1 MRTSQTIIPTLRE
14 DPAEA
19 EIASHRLLLRAGM
32 IRRVSSGMFTWLPL
46 GLRVLRKVE
55 QIVREEMERAGA
67 QEILMPI
74 IQPAELWKESG
85 RWDVMG
91 PELLRMN
98 DRLDREYCVSPTHEE
113 VVTDLFRRVVNSYRQ
128 LPCNVFHIGTKFRD
142 EIRPRFGLLRAREFI
157 MKDAYSFHLD
167 ERSFNQAYRSMY
179 DAYAKILERL
189 NLRFRAVEADSGA
202 IGDGF
207 SHEFHVLAESGE
219 DEIVYTEN
227 GEYAANVEH
236 AAAPPTTPPTVDE
249 VGPLKRVDTPNVR
262 TIEDLCR
269 FLSPLEIDRTVKTL
283 MMRGVDGLVALVLR
297 GDHELNLTKAA
308 KLPGVAQPVEFA
320 QSEEIR
326 STLEC
331 SPGSIG
337 PKGLDIPVFIDRSA
351 AEVRGFACGA
361 NIDGLHFTN
370 VCWGRDVKRSPVAD
384 LRSVQPGELAPNGQP
399 LRLERGIEVGHV
411 FQLGTKYTEAMGL
424 EIQDRAGKR
433 VVPVMGCYGFGVSR
447 MVAAIVEQCH
457 DDVGIRWPA
466 AAAPA
471 QIHILSLHQGK
482 STEVKATAERIYQDC
497 LSHGIEALLD
507 DRDERPGVK
516 FNDADLL
523 GLPHRVTVGAR
534 ALSEGVVEYRADRGA
549 VKKIPPTELIAH
561 LRAI

>member
-1 MRTSQTIIPTLRE
+1 MRASQMIIPTLRD

-19 EIASHRLLLRAGM
+19 EVASHRLLLRAGL
-32 IRRVSSGMFTWLPL
+32 IRRLASGMFTWLPL
-46 GLRVLRKVE
+46 GLQVLRKVE
-55 QIVREEMERAGA
+55 RIVRDEMARAGA

-91 PELLRMN
+91 PELLRMT
-98 DRLDREYCVSPTHEE
+98 DRLNREYCVSPTHEE

-167 ERSFNQAYRSMY
+167 EESFDQAYQSMY
-179 DAYAKILERL
+179 NAYARILERL
-189 NLRFRAVEADSGA
+189 DLRFRAVEADSGA

-219 DEIVYTEN
+219 DEIVYTED
-227 GEYAANVEH
+227 GEYAANVER
-236 AAAPPTTPPTVDE
+236 AAAPTAAPPIVGE
-249 VGPLKRVDTPNVR
+249 VGPLREVATPGVR
-262 TIEDLCR
+262 TIEEVCR
-269 FLSPLEIDRTVKTL
+269 FLALEVDRTVKTL
-283 MMRGVDGLVALVLR
+283 VLRGADSLITMVLR
-297 GDHELNLTKAA
+297 GDHELNLAKAA

-320 QSEEIR
+320 SPEEIR
-326 STLEC
+326 ATLGC
-331 SPGSIG
+331 NPGSIG
-337 PKGLDIPVFIDRSA
+337 PKGLDLPLFIDRSA
-351 AEVRGFACGA
+351 AEIEGFACGA
-361 NIDGLHFTN
+361 NKDGLHFTD
-370 VCWGRDVKRSPVAD
+370 VCWDRDVKRGPIVD
-384 LRSVQPGELAPNGQP
+384 LRRAQPGELAPNGKP

-411 FQLGTKYTEAMGL
+411 FQLGTKYTEALGM
-424 EIQDRAGKR
+424 EIQNRDGKV

-457 DDVGIRWPA
+457 DETGIRWPPA
-466 AAAPA
+466 VAPA
-471 QIHILSLHQGK
+471 QVHILSLHRNQ
-482 STEVKATAERIYQDC
+482 STEVKASAERIYQDC
-497 LSHGIEALLD
+497 INHGIEALLD

-523 GLPHRVTVGAR
+523 GLPHRITVGER
-534 ALSEGVVEYRADRGA
+534 ALGERTVEYKADRAA
-549 VKKIPPTELIAH
+549 VKKIPVSEVLAH
-561 LRAI
+561 LRAA